1 MMDGGGGGGGG
12 MESIRRTIYDKFGNV
27 MKTFKMDLDNVNKS
41 NPVSSQDFPADT
53 GLPEGE
59 NLSESSNTDA
69 LWDLSE
75 LDPEIYED
83 VFEPTIGDG
92 TPPLLQNTVVSSDRD
107 DSVIE
112 NSVDPVVPEEPPT
125 FEKPKNF
132 QTVSLD
138 DIDGDEED
146 ENSGEMN
153 EPEEEDVESPLVS
166 AANINDSDAE
176 KSDMGDLF
184 AEKIEVRPQV
194 RQLLD
199 KYGTISIDQLTK
211 EIKEVAELLARK

>member
-1 MMDGGGGGGGG
+1 MMDG

-27 MKTFKMDLDNVNKS
+27 MKTFKLDLDNVDKS

-138 DIDGDEED
+138 DIDGDDED

>member
-1 MMDGGGGGGGG
+1 MDG

-27 MKTFKMDLDNVNKS
+27 MKTFKLDLHNVDKS

-59 NLSESSNTDA
+59 NISESSNTDA

-138 DIDGDEED
+138 DIDGDDEA

-153 EPEEEDVESPLVS
+153 EQEEEDVESPLVS

>member
-1 MMDGGGGGGGG
+1 MMDG

-27 MKTFKMDLDNVNKS
+27 MKTFKLDLDNVDKS

-59 NLSESSNTDA
+59 NISESSNTDA

-83 VFEPTIGDG
+83 VFEPTIGDR

-138 DIDGDEED
+138 DIDGDDED

>member
-1 MMDGGGGGGGG
+1 MMDG

-27 MKTFKMDLDNVNKS
+27 MKTFKLDLDNVNKS

-125 FEKPKNF
+125 FDKPKNF

-138 DIDGDEED
+138 DIDGDDED